1 MPVHQIPAPP
11 APKMNLPGLH
21 ENKGITYL
29 SESENKPAR
38 PSMIEAV
45 RGLKSEAAIHGFVS
59 LRGGACRRYGAA
71 ASRTRDRML
80 LMDRALLCILEH
92 AFARAA
98 APPWP
103 TVSMFLRSLCSGC
116 TVLHRRST
124 SCRNKGTNAK
134 NKQAGPISSNMP
146 HYTHVPPYAMH
157 EVERNAPSTRNRSG
171 WAPRAMGIARTR
183 AKACS
188 RMQHN
193 ARFMNY
199 IRSLVFKRA
208 APING
213 NCPSERHTRTC
224 KAASPSM
231 ARQLQACRT
240 VPIYTWTHGSS
251 GKSVISASPGDSV
264 SGA

>member
-80 LMDRALLCILEH
+80 LMDRALPCILEH

-103 TVSMFLRSLCSGC
+103 TVSMFLRSLCFGC

-124 SCRNKGTNAK
+124 SCRNKEAHAK
-134 NKQAGPISSNMP
+134 HKDADPISSNMP
-146 HYTHVPPYAMH
+146 HYTHVPHTQCMRLNAVHRAHAIAADGHLEPWESHIH
-157 EVERNAPSTRNRSG
+157 ERRRVRECNTMPD
-171 WAPRAMGIARTR
+171 
-183 AKACS
+183 
-188 RMQHN
+188 
-193 ARFMNY
+193 
-199 IRSLVFKRA
+199 L
-208 APING
+208 
-213 NCPSERHTRTC
+213 
-224 KAASPSM
+224 
-231 ARQLQACRT
+231 
-240 VPIYTWTHGSS
+240 
-251 GKSVISASPGDSV
+251 
-264 SGA
+264 